1 MDMVAKGW
9 SWKKLEVGYTRMA
22 STKNPSMTDGHCGSL
37 SLTCTMGGGRRRK
50 YRVPGEERQQIKGV
64 QPTNRSFLP
73 LSFPDSPK

>member
-37 SLTCTMGGGRRRK
+37 SHMYYGRWQK
-50 YRVPGEERQQIKGV
+50 KEV
-64 QPTNRSFLP
+64 
-73 LSFPDSPK
+73 